1 MHSETGSE
9 GLILRLRFEELPS
22 ESEIMLVR
30 RELITG
36 CGEMMKLE
44 WNEIQNDDIRQER
57 TLEPEEPAILS

>member
-1 MHSETGSE
+1 
-9 GLILRLRFEELPS
+9 
-22 ESEIMLVR
+22 MLVR